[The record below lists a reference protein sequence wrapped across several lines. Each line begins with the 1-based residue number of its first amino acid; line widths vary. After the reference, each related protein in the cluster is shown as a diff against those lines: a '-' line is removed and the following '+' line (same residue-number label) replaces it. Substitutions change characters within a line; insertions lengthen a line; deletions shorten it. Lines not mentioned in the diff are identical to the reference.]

1 MFMTPVTQDK
11 RPASPALSALGV
23 AVPLLVMAPWLA
35 VNGPVSALIV
45 GALALVA
52 GRETLV
58 RGPRNAGDA
67 LLKR

>member
-1 MFMTPVTQDK
+1 MFMTPITQGK
-11 RPASPALSALGV
+11 CPASPAPSALGL
-23 AVPLLVMAPWLA
+23 AVPVLAMTPWLA

-45 GALALVA
+45 GALTLAA

-58 RGPRNAGDA
+58 RVARCAGDA